1 MASGKQSPRQKMINL
16 MYLIFIAMLALN
28 MSKEVLAAFGLMNAK
43 LETSNEKAD
52 ANNLAYFEGLETKAS
67 EDAIKYG
74 PLFEKAQTVKQ
85 LSQEYYQYLEELKKG
100 MLADQ
105 EDPNNY
111 VVMDK
116 SDYLD
121 NLFFQGDNLKPEGQE
136 FLSRLNDYREK
147 ISTALPENMGEI
159 KGAVQTRFE
168 TGDENGKVT
177 RLRDK
182 VKVDWINY
190 HFEGYPLVASLTK
203 VTQLQAD
210 IKATEQEVLKGLL
223 EGNLTEAVSLKN
235 FSTLLEQEKSVFYS
249 GEKFQGSIVVG
260 KTDKTAKPEKANLTL
275 DGRELKEGRDYELE
289 AGGVKL
295 LISAGAAGDHELKGE
310 LVYMQDGNEVPVEVK
325 NTFSTINKPN
335 AAVIAADKMNVVY
348 RGVSN
353 PMTISIPGIPD
364 NKVTAS
370 APGLSRR
377 AGSKY
382 VMNPGKGRE
391 VTISASGV
399 LPDGQRISTP
409 ATFRIKDI
417 PRPGGTVRGEAG
429 SVKMPRRNL
438 EISTVGAMLEDF
450 DFDLNL
456 AVSGFKFKVPG
467 QPTITVN
474 GNKLDGRAKSAL
486 KRAKR
491 GEAVQIFD
499 IKAYITNNRSYK
511 LKKISPVVVELTN

>member
-1 MASGKQSPRQKMINL
+1 MASGKATPRQKMINL

-43 LETSNEKAD
+43 LETSNDKAE

-74 PLFEKAQTVKQ
+74 PLFEKAQEVQK
-85 LSQEYYQYLEELKKG
+85 LSLEYYEYLEELKKG

-105 EDPNNY
+105 DDPNNY

-136 FLSRLNDYREK
+136 FLGNLTNYREK
-147 ISTALPENMGEI
+147 ILATLPENMTEI
-159 KGAVQTRFE
+159 KGAVETRFE
-168 TGDENGKVT
+168 TGDKDGKVT

-210 IKATEQEVLKGLL
+210 IMSTEQEVLKGLL

-235 FSTLLEQEKSVFYS
+235 FATSLEASKTAFYT
-249 GEKFQGSIVVG
+249 GEKYDGKIIIS
-260 KTDKTAKPEKANLTL
+260 KTDRSSKPVKAELKL
-275 DGRELKEGRDYELE
+275 DGRTLTEGTDYLLE
-289 AGGVKL
+289 EGGVKM
-295 LISAGAAGDHELKGE
+295 LISAGGAGDHTIAGTMFF
-310 LVYMQDGNEVPVEVK
+310 MQDGEEIPVEVK
-325 NTFSTINKPN
+325 NTFATITKPN
-335 AAVIAADKMNVVY
+335 AAVISADKMNVVY
-348 RGVSN
+348 RGVAN

-364 NKVTAS
+364 NKVTARG
-370 APGLSRR
+370 AGLTGRG
-377 AGSKY
+377 GSKY
-382 VMNPGKGRE
+382 IMNPGKGRT
-391 VTISASGV
+391 VTITASGT
-399 LPDGQRISTP
+399 LPDGQGISTKSE
-409 ATFRIKDI
+409 FRIKDI
-417 PRPGGTVRGEAG
+417 PRPSGTVRGEAG

-438 EISTVGAMLEDF
+438 EISTISAMLEDF

-456 AVSGFKFKVPG
+456 AVGGFKFKVPG
-467 QPTITVN
+467 QPTIVVN
-474 GNKLDGRAKSAL
+474 GNKLNGQAKSAL

-491 GEAVQIFD
+491 GAAVQIFD
-499 IKAYITNNRSYK
+499 INAYITNNRSYK
-511 LKKISPVVVELTN
+511 LKKVSPVVVELTN